1 MENVKGLSKLIKDL
15 SKLGDAV
22 DKKVSAT
29 VEASARE
36 LASDAEQLAPRDLG
50 DLRQSIRP
58 QEITKKTWKVYA
70 NFTGLAP
77 YAAYIEFGTGGKVS
91 VPSELADMADKF
103 RGKGLKKIDLRP
115 QPYLY
120 PAFVKQRTVF
130 FDDLKALLV
139 AELKKV

>member
-1 MENVKGLSKLIKDL
+1 MENVKGLTKLIKDL
-15 SKLGDAV
+15 ARLGDAV
-22 DKKVSAT
+22 DKKVAAT

-36 LASDAEQLAPRDLG
+36 LESDAKQLAPVDLG
-50 DLRQSIRP
+50 KLRQSISA
-58 QEITKKTWKVYA
+58 EKITEKTWKVYA
-70 NFTGLAP
+70 NSTGLAP

-91 VPSELADMADKF
+91 VPSELAEMADKF

-120 PAFVKQRTVF
+120 PAFVKQRTIF